1 MRNFHWII
9 LNRSN
14 KAFVISVP
22 VCLALFYLCNLI
34 DIPMEEERGGKEG
47 GEVGERVNGVCGKQR

>member
-1 MRNFHWII
+1 M
-9 LNRSN
+9 
-14 KAFVISVP
+14 ISVP

-47 GEVGERVNGVCGKQR
+47 GEVGERSNGVYEKNNDNILKYENLLFHE